1 MRTSTKKEHAADQ
14 RQWTPDDMD
23 FRRPFDDIPIGTAN
37 RTQRDFQ
44 IFFDSLSAQERAEIR
59 ARCAVIGSDQR
70 FIEWARDVLRES
82 GADAGQQGETNFAQP
97 EIWQP
102 QGTAMERV
110 TRKIVRIE
118 RPFRLGEENNPAGD
132 YEVTTYEE
140 PLEFVLLGTEI
151 HDRGIPWALLA
162 RDRGGEL
169 EFAGPRSF
177 GRRHMS
183 ERNGSRSSQR

>member
-140 PLEFVLLGTEI
+140 PLGDLMYDAFRQISTKIYLPPT
-151 HDRGIPWALLA
+151 
-162 RDRGGEL
+162 
-169 EFAGPRSF
+169 
-177 GRRHMS
+177 GRRVGIGQFVEIDPQQLEDLVMRRKDVDS
-183 ERNGSRSSQR
+183 

>member
-70 FIEWARDVLRES
+70 FIESARDVCGNVEQMQDSTEKRIS
-82 GADAGQQGETNFAQP
+82 PNQKFGNHKG
-97 EIWQP
+97 P
-102 QGTAMERV
+102 QWNA
-110 TRKIVRIE
+110 
-118 RPFRLGEENNPAGD
+118 
-132 YEVTTYEE
+132 
-140 PLEFVLLGTEI
+140 
-151 HDRGIPWALLA
+151 
-162 RDRGGEL
+162 
-169 EFAGPRSF
+169 
-177 GRRHMS
+177 
-183 ERNGSRSSQR
+183 